1 MHSLLHHAS
10 PRHRAYDLA
19 AESACVRGC
28 GCIHSVWCLWWQR
41 AFVHVDYRI
50 RDVDDHDPHMP
61 LARKTV
67 VASCGAAAE
76 DDESVPLVHMRG
88 A

>member
-1 MHSLLHHAS
+1 
-10 PRHRAYDLA
+10 
-19 AESACVRGC
+19 
-28 GCIHSVWCLWWQR
+28 VWCLWWQR

-67 VASCGAAAE
+67 VASRGAAAE